1 MNRYSYLGRALEALI
16 FILIILVIFLTYGE
30 ELAVYFN
37 LSVAMRR
44 YLLVA
49 SFCFDAIFSV
59 EFIARL
65 IVSGKRRKT
74 GRYLL
79 REGGIIDF
87 LASLPLLVLSSGPI
101 LFMTYLSGDAGIV
114 MPVMGALGLG
124 AAGKIRFLKI
134 FKTIR
139 IIRLFRFIRA
149 MKLFGKVKTRYVMTP
164 RYVGAPILIVITVS
178 IAVLIGVTYFEDQR
192 IIKPRAEE
200 LRSVLAPTVELEE
213 PENFHLFFSG
223 SESLLFIEADGETVF
238 RNIEAEAFEIG
249 YFNDDYYTV
258 QMGDYTVYLDRKDV
272 KRTYAMINMMVFDII
287 IASIIL
293 ITLIYRPFFNRHI
306 ASATS
311 VMLRGFK
318 TTDYSTPVR
327 VQENRREF
335 EIYQLAE
342 QYNKKWLPIKRR
354 IIEIKR
360 AKGQ

>member
-30 ELAVYFN
+30 ELAVYLN
-37 LSVAMRR
+37 LSVAVRQ

-59 EFIARL
+59 EFIGRIIISA
-65 IVSGKRRKT
+65 KRRKT

-87 LASLPLLVLSSGPI
+87 IASLPLLVLSSGPL
-101 LFMTYLSGDAGIV
+101 LFMTYLSGDGGIV
-114 MPVMGALGLG
+114 MPMVGALGLS
-124 AAGKIRFLKI
+124 AAGKMRFSKI

-139 IIRLFRFIRA
+139 IIRAFRFVRA
-149 MKLFGKVKTRYVMTP
+149 MKLFGKLKSRYVMTP
-164 RYVGAPILIVITVS
+164 SYVGAPLLIVAAVS
-178 IAVLIGVTYFEDQR
+178 IAVLIGVTYLEDQK
-192 IIKPRAEE
+192 IIKPKAEE
-200 LRSVLAPTVELEE
+200 LRSVLLPTVELEE

-223 SESLLFIEADGETVF
+223 SESLLFIEAEGETVF
-238 RNIEAEAFEIG
+238 RNVEAGTFEAG

-258 QMGDYTVYLDRKDV
+258 QMGKYTVYLDRKDV
-272 KRTYAMINMMVFDII
+272 KRIHALINMVVFDII

-293 ITLIYRPFFNRHI
+293 VTLIYRPFFNRHI

-318 TTDYSTPVR
+318 TIDYSTPVR
-327 VQENRREF
+327 IQENRRGF